1 MSQHPELAVLRGDL
15 SVAGSGSNSD
25 AEVEMASRQ
34 VISEDLERTTREVI
48 SEDRG
53 SWGTIKPLTNLQPPL
68 MHTSHIARVCRLA
81 GSCDGPG
88 YALQAR
94 HASGLAARGEI
105 RRAAGR
111 VSSGTGNPVCA

>member
-68 MHTSHIARVCRLA
+68 MHTSHYVARVCRLA
-81 GSCDGPG
+81 AAMALVTLCKHGTLRGS
-88 YALQAR
+88 R
-94 HASGLAARGEI
+94 LAARSD
-105 RRAAGR
+105 GR
-111 VSSGTGNPVCA
+111 PVE